1 MPKVVVRCF
10 ACSLD
15 GYSAGP
21 GQSQSQ
27 PFGKDAIQIM
37 NWFFPTNTF
46 KTMLGKGGEGTRGL
60 DDQYASKGF
69 DNVGASIMG
78 RNMFSPQRG
87 PWPDLSWKG
96 WWGDAPPFKH
106 PVFVLTHHPRPSL
119 SFENGTSFHFVDGA
133 PAEVLK
139 QAQAAAGGKDVKING
154 GVSTVRQFW
163 KAGLIDEL
171 HLVLSPVFVGEGER
185 LMGGLGVEKD
195 YQVAGFEASEAAVH
209 YRIVR
214 KTKS

>member
-1 MPKVVVRCF
+1 MPKVVVRSF

-15 GYSAGP
+15 GYSAGLE
-21 GQSQSQ
+21 QSQSQ

-37 NWFFPTNTF
+37 NWFFPTQTF
-46 KTMLGKGGEGTRGL
+46 KTMIGTGNGTKGL

-78 RNMFSPQRG
+78 RNMFSPLRG
-87 PWPDLSWKG
+87 PWPDESWKG
-96 WWGDAPPFKH
+96 WWGDTPPFKH
-106 PVFVLTHHPRPSL
+106 PVFVLTHHPRPAVR
-119 SFENGTSFHFVDGA
+119 FQNGTTFHFVAGA

-171 HLVLSPVFVGEGER
+171 HVVLSPVFVGEGER

-209 YRIVR
+209 YRIV
-214 KTKS
+214 KKAAK